1 MEVQGTS
8 KKDYLFAPYTVAVQ
22 GGAENASL

>member
-1 MEVQGTS
+1 MEMQGTS
-8 KKDYLFAPYTVAVQ
+8 KRDYLLVPSTVAVQ